1 MRPQSSRGPGIHLA
15 AGLRWPSGRVA
26 AHLRWATHLWG
37 VPALVLGLVVALAQ
51 SGCSGGGTPSAPPSA
66 PVSQAAVAK
75 PAAPAAP
82 AAPAVPARPY
92 VYEARDRRDP
102 FRPLIASRV
111 VETRTQPKTGLA
123 ALEVNELKLAGIVWE
138 QRGFFALV
146 EAPNGAGYVLR
157 VNDRV
162 GEGAR
167 VTKITPEGVTF
178 EMKATTPLPQAP
190 PRLVELRLRKEE

>member
-15 AGLRWPSGRVA
+15 AGLRWPSGRAVI
-26 AHLRWATHLWG
+26 HLWWATHPWR
-37 VPALVLGLVVALAQ
+37 VPALALGLVVVLAV
-51 SGCSGGGTPSAPPSA
+51 SGCSGGGAPSAPPPA
-66 PVSQAAVAK
+66 RPAQAAAAK
-75 PAAPAAP
+75 SAAP
-82 AAPAVPARPY
+82 AAPAVPPPPY
-92 VYEARDRRDP
+92 VYEARGRRDP
-102 FRPLIASRV
+102 FRPLIAPRV
-111 VETRTQPKTGLA
+111 AESKAQPKTGLA

-138 QRGFFALV
+138 RRGFFALV

-157 VNDRV
+157 IDDRV

-178 EMKATTPLPQAP
+178 EMKATTPLLQTP